1 MLVMTPSSSYV
12 NYGRQSQFP
21 GSSVYLQLDGMG
33 EFIRKFP
40 EIRPFRDVLPDQFV
54 HVFYRA
60 FLSGGIAVRE
70 VYRGIE
76 RFRDL
81 LVRAEL
87 EAVVHGYRQYILPV
101 ESSFGSAFQIQPVFY
116 IIGVPAFAV
125 ARNHF
130 SDESG

>member
-1 MLVMTPSSSYV
+1 MKVQL
-12 NYGRQSQFP
+12 FP

-40 EIRPFRDVLPDQFV
+40 EIRPFRDVLPDQLV

-60 FLSGGIAVRE
+60 FLPGGVAVRE

-87 EAVVHGYRQYILPV
+87 EAVVRGYRQYIFPV
-101 ESSFGSAFQIQPVFY
+101 RI
-116 IIGVPAFAV
+116 
-125 ARNHF
+125 
-130 SDESG
+130 